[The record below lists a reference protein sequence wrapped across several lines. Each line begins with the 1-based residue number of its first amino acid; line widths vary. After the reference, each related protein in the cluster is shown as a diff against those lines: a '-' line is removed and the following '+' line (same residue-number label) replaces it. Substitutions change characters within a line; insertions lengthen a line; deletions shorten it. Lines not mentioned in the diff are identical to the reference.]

1 MQTPPTYHPQTT
13 NDEQLKLVL
22 SSFKKEKVQFSF
34 QPWKAEY
41 SLGAAFLLK
50 AELCMENL
58 VIFRKNCVQPHFST
72 EDFFFF
78 FCLTNTPFSVSS
90 GS

>member
-1 MQTPPTYHPQTT
+1 M
-13 NDEQLKLVL
+13 LAL

-50 AELCMENL
+50 VEIVDGEFGVL
-58 VIFRKNCVQPHFST
+58 
-72 EDFFFF
+72 
-78 FCLTNTPFSVSS
+78 
-90 GS
+90 